1 MNPDVVII
9 GAGAAGL
16 MCALT
21 AGYAGKRVLVLDHAK
36 RPGSKILMS
45 GGGRCNFTNL
55 ACSPS
60 NFFSANPAFC
70 ISALKRYRPEHFVEL
85 VERHGLEY
93 VEKAP
98 GQLFCADSAKELL
111 AVLLTEC
118 EWAGVELR
126 LNTRVERVERQG
138 EGMRLQTSLGRMD
151 AGVVV
156 IATGGLSI
164 PTMGATGFGYDVAR
178 QFGLAVTETRP
189 ALVPFTLTS
198 QWKERAA
205 GLAGVASDIAVGA
218 VRDGQRHG
226 PGRERCYREPMLF
239 THRGLS
245 GPGMLQISSYWQPG
259 DELEIDLLPG
269 LDLPVVLTEARQA
282 TPRRQL
288 STWLAERLP
297 KRLAQA
303 LVEWHGEDPSL
314 AELSNARIAAWAQR
328 LGAWRL
334 KPAGTEGWRTA
345 EVTLGGVDT
354 GAISSKDFSVE
365 GLPQLRFIGEVL
377 DVTGELGGHNFQWA
391 WASGVA
397 CGLSC

>member
-1 MNPDVVII
+1 MNPDLVII

-55 ACSPS
+55 ACGPG

-70 ISALKRYRPEHFVEL
+70 ISALKRYRPENFVEL

-138 EGMRLQTSLGRMD
+138 EGMRLQTPLGRID

-189 ALVPFTLTS
+189 ALVPFTL
-198 QWKERAA
+198 
-205 GLAGVASDIAVGA
+205 
-218 VRDGQRHG
+218 
-226 PGRERCYREPMLF
+226 
-239 THRGLS
+239 
-245 GPGMLQISSYWQPG
+245 
-259 DELEIDLLPG
+259 
-269 LDLPVVLTEARQA
+269 
-282 TPRRQL
+282 
-288 STWLAERLP
+288 
-297 KRLAQA
+297 
-303 LVEWHGEDPSL
+303 
-314 AELSNARIAAWAQR
+314 
-328 LGAWRL
+328 
-334 KPAGTEGWRTA
+334 
-345 EVTLGGVDT
+345 
-354 GAISSKDFSVE
+354 
-365 GLPQLRFIGEVL
+365 
-377 DVTGELGGHNFQWA
+377 
-391 WASGVA
+391 
-397 CGLSC
+397 

>member
-1 MNPDVVII
+1 MNPDLVII

-55 ACSPS
+55 ACGPG

-138 EGMRLQTSLGRMD
+138 EGMRLQTPLGRID

-205 GLAGVASDIAVGA
+205 GLAGVACDIAVGA

-226 PGRERCYREPMLF
+226 PGRERWYREPMLF

-245 GPGMLQISSYWQPG
+245 GPGCCKFPAIGSQGMSSKLICCLGW
-259 DELEIDLLPG
+259 ICLLC
-269 LDLPVVLTEARQA
+269 
-282 TPRRQL
+282 
-288 STWLAERLP
+288 LP
-297 KRLAQA
+297 KR
-303 LVEWHGEDPSL
+303 VRPRRVV
-314 AELSNARIAAWAQR
+314 NFR
-328 LGAWRL
+328 
-334 KPAGTEGWRTA
+334 P
-345 EVTLGGVDT
+345 
-354 GAISSKDFSVE
+354 
-365 GLPQLRFIGEVL
+365 GLPSACPSAWPRRWLSGMVKILHWRSSPMHVLRHGRSGLEHGDSSPPVPKAGVL
-377 DVTGELGGHNFQWA
+377 QK
-391 WASGVA
+391 
-397 CGLSC
+397 